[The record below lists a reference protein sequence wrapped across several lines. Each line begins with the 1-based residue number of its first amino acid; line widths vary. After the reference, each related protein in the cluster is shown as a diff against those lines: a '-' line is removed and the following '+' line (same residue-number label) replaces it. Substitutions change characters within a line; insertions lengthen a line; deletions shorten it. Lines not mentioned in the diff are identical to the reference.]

1 LFFVLLFFKKLL
13 DRNTFA
19 SDSIGRRG
27 QTALTGAQV
36 TARRVGT
43 FATVADARILFA
55 LVNIGATSSVHQQH
69 VTRTNS
75 PAEKLDFFKFQM
87 KSN

>member
-1 LFFVLLFFKKLL
+1 LFFVLLFLKKLL
-13 DRNTFA
+13 DGNTFA

-55 LVNIGATSSVHQQH
+55 LVNIGAASSVHQQH

>member
-1 LFFVLLFFKKLL
+1 LFFVLLFKKKLL
-13 DRNTFA
+13 DGNTFA

-55 LVNIGATSSVHQQH
+55 LVNIGAASSVHQQH

-75 PAEKLDFFKFQM
+75 PAEKLDFENFK
-87 KSN
+87 

>member
-1 LFFVLLFFKKLL
+1 LFFVLLFLKKLL
-13 DRNTFA
+13 DGNTFA

-55 LVNIGATSSVHQQH
+55 LVNIGAASSVHQQH

-75 PAEKLDFFKFQM
+75 PAEKLDFENFK
-87 KSN
+87 

>member
-1 LFFVLLFFKKLL
+1 LFFVLLFKKKLL
-13 DRNTFA
+13 DGNTFA

-55 LVNIGATSSVHQQH
+55 LVDIGAASSVHQQH

-75 PAEKLDFFKFQM
+75 PAEKLDFENFK
-87 KSN
+87 